1 VAAAAATAA
10 AATTAGTSAAAADAD
25 ASAINRPYTTPLREQ
40 VSLPE
45 DIYGAARVSEWH
57 GVPAALAASTYVY
70 DDIWAG
76 DGGLQTRQD
85 FLVSICCAAV

>member
-1 VAAAAATAA
+1 VEGAAATAA
-10 AATTAGTSAAAADAD
+10 AAAAAAAAAGSHTGSVDLPPTAV
-25 ASAINRPYTTPLREQ
+25 REQ

-76 DGGLQTRQD
+76 DGGLQAR
-85 FLVSICCAAV
+85 